1 MLKWKKKNL
10 RRGDPGYLR
19 QIKTPCPVSQS
30 YHTLGGVG
38 SGLLLGMLSTLA
50 MFSFPLGPCNCAVWA
65 CKLCGVTPKW
75 LPMTVRVSTCTKS
88 LQSAKNIP
96 SFILKLWN
104 ERTVAVALKFQIT
117 QFIVMCKP
125 QYLFSIVKI
134 WQVLFLYFFLTL
146 VFNP

>member
-1 MLKWKKKNL
+1 M

-134 WQVLFLYFFLTL
+134 WQVFFLYFFLTL